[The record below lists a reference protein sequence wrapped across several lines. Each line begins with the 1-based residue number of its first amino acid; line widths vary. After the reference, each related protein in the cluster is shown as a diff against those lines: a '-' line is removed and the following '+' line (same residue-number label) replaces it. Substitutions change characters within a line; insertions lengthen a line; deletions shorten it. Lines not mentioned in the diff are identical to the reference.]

1 MGQPKMQRVAKGM
14 TNKEIAINLKV
25 SEAFS
30 RKQNGRP
37 RTAPPC
43 REDGF

>member
-1 MGQPKMQRVAKGM
+1 MQPVAKGM
-14 TNKEIAINLKV
+14 TNKEIAMHLKV

-37 RTAPPC
+37 RTAPPR
-43 REDGF
+43 REDRF